1 MMRSPRYMAI
11 ALRLPN
17 GTIVIREQLWKGLA
31 ERFPILKKP
40 LLRGV
45 AVLVES
51 MANGVEA
58 LGYSADRAV
67 QADAPTGAEAKGLST
82 WEVAGSMALAFTFGI
97 ALFVAL
103 PHALTYF
110 IGKAGLFQ
118 NGTDNPLFHLIDG
131 TIKATILV
139 AYISLIS
146 LMKDI
151 KRVFQYHGAEHK
163 SIHAFEKGEDLIVA
177 NARRHPTMHPRCG
190 TSFLLFLVLT
200 SIVIFSAAFPLFGIN
215 PKTGHVFLDQTLL
228 ILVKIVLMFPVAAVS
243 YEVIRFSG
251 NNMGNVLV
259 RTMIAPGLWLQKLT
273 TKEPDDQ
280 QLEIALASLRRVLLL
295 EKDPA
300 QLSKDEL
307 SFKAATDIASV
318 QATVAEFRD

>member
-11 ALRLPN
+11 ALRLPD

-31 ERFPILKKP
+31 ERFPLLKKP
-40 LLRGV
+40 LLRGI
-45 AVLVES
+45 AVLIES
-51 MANGVEA
+51 MANGIEA

-67 QADAPTGAEAKGLST
+67 QADAPAGQEGKGLSN
-82 WEVAGSMALAFTFGI
+82 WELAGSMILAFAFGI

-110 IGKAGLFQ
+110 IGKAGVFE

-131 TIKATILV
+131 AIKAAILV
-139 AYISLIS
+139 LYIAGIS

-163 SIHAFEKGEDLIVA
+163 SIHASEKGEDLTIA
-177 NARRHPTMHPRCG
+177 NARKHPTMHPRCG

-200 SIVIFSAAFPLFGIN
+200 SVVIFSAVFPLLGIN
-215 PKTGHVFLDQTLL
+215 PKTGTVLLDQALL
-228 ILVKIVLMFPVAAVS
+228 ILVKISLMFPVAAVS
-243 YEVIRFSG
+243 YELIRYTG
-251 NNMGNVLV
+251 NHMDNPLV
-259 RTMIAPGLWLQKLT
+259 RTLIAPGLWLQKLT
-273 TKEPDDQ
+273 TREPDDS

-295 EKDPA
+295 EKEPA

-307 SFKAATDIASV
+307 SFKSASDIAAV
-318 QATVAEFRD
+318 PATVAEFQD